1 MLVLAVILMTHF
13 NTTFED
19 KGGQEISHFE
29 SDGSILKINLRGV
42 DFSGTSFEYL
52 EPSSEQLEKGKELF
66 ELNQDNELTSCKM
79 LVSIPLRVRCNE
91 NLIETNL
98 DLEIKIGDRDSPT
111 TKKFSINL
119 DETDFDIIDD
129 QEKAMFFESLL
140 ISLQKKI
147 PIDYKINS
155 CLFCALSH
163 YSVYGSDNYGTLI
176 CYKEL
181 KDKILFVKNKS
192 DFLDLTDNKGFDV
205 QETFYCSEFTE
216 ITSGLWLYK
225 DTV

>member
-1 MLVLAVILMTHF
+1 MTHF
-13 NTTFED
+13 TTTYKD
-19 KGGQEISHFE
+19 KTGQEESYFE
-29 SDGSILKINLRGV
+29 SDGSSLKIELRGIQ
-42 DFSGTSFEYL
+42 FSGISFDYL
-52 EPSSEQLEKGKELF
+52 HPSSEKLEEAKMLF
-66 ELNQDNELTSCKM
+66 ELNQDNEITGCEM
-79 LVSIPLRVRCNE
+79 LVSIPVKVRHKE
-91 NLIETNL
+91 NLIESTLN
-98 DLEIKIGDRDSPT
+98 LEITIGDSDFPM
-111 TKKFSINL
+111 TKKFSINV
-119 DETDFDIIDD
+119 DNTDFDIITDD
-129 QEKAMFFESLL
+129 KRPMFFESLL

-181 KDKILFVKNKS
+181 KDKILSVNNKS

-205 QETFYCSEFTE
+205 QETFYCSQFTE